1 MSVTMRMVT
10 ASKSK
15 LSPTV
20 NHSNVMPFSRIVIS
34 SRICCRSFPSG
45 RGTGFMEGVACIYGT
60 YGGIYADDASRVLN
74 ENDEVIPGL
83 YAATEQF
90 RSCLII
96 SGA

>member
-1 MSVTMRMVT
+1 
-10 ASKSK
+10 
-15 LSPTV
+15 
-20 NHSNVMPFSRIVIS
+20 
-34 SRICCRSFPSG
+34 
-45 RGTGFMEGVACIYGT
+45 MEGVACIYGI

-83 YAATEQF
+83 YAAGEVF